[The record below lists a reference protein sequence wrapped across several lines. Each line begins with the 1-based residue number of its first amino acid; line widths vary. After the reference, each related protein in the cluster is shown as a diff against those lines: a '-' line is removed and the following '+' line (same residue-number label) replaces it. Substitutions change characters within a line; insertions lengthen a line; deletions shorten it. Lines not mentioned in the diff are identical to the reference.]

1 MQSLLLGVRMGAQKR
16 WSGGTSTG
24 PAVEY
29 VIEVFKKAYSAAVSS
44 RKLNLMAIEITRQ
57 AAIYNVACP

>member
-1 MQSLLLGVRMGAQKR
+1 MGAQKR

-24 PAVEY
+24 LAVEY
-29 VIEVFKKAYSAAVSS
+29 VIEVFKKAYSVAVSS